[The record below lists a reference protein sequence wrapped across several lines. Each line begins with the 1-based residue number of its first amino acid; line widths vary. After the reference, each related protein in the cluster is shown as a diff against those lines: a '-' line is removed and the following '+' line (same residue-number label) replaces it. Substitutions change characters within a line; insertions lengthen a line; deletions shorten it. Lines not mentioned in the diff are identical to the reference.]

1 MSTATVYENLYN
13 NMKNRFTVVSEN
25 SGYTLGEYMLIKAGK
40 KQENSKLPVTR
51 SSASQDAAV
60 VAFVKY
66 VNDKLTVK
74 TPAVKDKTIRSFP
87 FRTAAAAFASALITC
102 SLLISFGSVTL
113 HTMNN
118 KSPASI
124 SSEIAEDEVEND
136 IITENR

>member
-25 SGYTLGEYMLIKAGK
+25 SEYTLGEYMLIKAGK
-40 KQENSKLPVTR
+40 KQENSKLPATR
-51 SSASQDAAV
+51 SSSQDGGV

-74 TPAVKDKTIRSFP
+74 APAVKDKTIRSFP

-118 KSPASI
+118 ESPASI
-124 SSEIAEDEVEND
+124 STEVVENEGETD
-136 IITENR
+136 IIPENR